1 MFDFKLSLPPDPEA
15 PGAARRALEGL
26 RATLAGDAVD
36 RAMLLVSELVTNSV
50 RHAVLPSGGAIVV
63 RVHATEDLLRTEV
76 TDQGPGFDPALQE
89 RRNGKAGGWGLRL
102 VAGLADRWG
111 VEHGDGTTVWFE
123 LGRPSPA
130 PLHG

>member
-1 MFDFKLSLPPDPEA
+1 MFDFELSLPPDPEA

-50 RHAVLPSGGAIVV
+50 RHAVLPGGGAIVV

-76 TDQGPGFDPALQE
+76 TDQGPGFDPGLQP

-102 VAGLADRWG
+102 VARLADRWG
-111 VEHGDGTTVWFE
+111 VEHGEGTTVWFE
-123 LGRPSPA
+123 LGRPGAAALP
-130 PLHG
+130 G